1 MGYKI
6 ELQPGE
12 PIVWEI
18 WDANYN
24 PSVDAPQAAQ
34 EIIRIMDAAT
44 KPMSVIVDMREA
56 SLTFDDLLQMAKHAS
71 GENAPARH
79 PNQRKRVII
88 TNNDIISLV
97 AKGMDHELFGNIKL
111 DIVAT
116 TKEALAHA
124 RE

>member
-12 PIVWEI
+12 PIIWEI

-24 PSVDAPQAAQ
+24 PEVDAPKAAQ
-34 EIIRIMDAAT
+34 DIIRLMDESPEPVA
-44 KPMSVIVDMREA
+44 VIVDMREA
-56 SLTFDDLLQMAKHAS
+56 SLTFDDLLLLAKSSS

-79 PNQRKRVII
+79 PKQRKRVIV
-88 TNNDIISLV
+88 TTDNIISLV
-97 AKGMDHELFGNIKL
+97 AKGMDHELFGHIKL
-111 DIVAT
+111 DIVT
-116 TKEALAHA
+116 TTRDALAHA